1 MPRLKNRFSVP
12 SIPVFWISET
22 PKARIEWRTA
32 TETFIQ
38 WCGKVRA
45 FCDGNQIPYPGDDA
59 MDELACAQFPR
70 SFCTGDARARA
81 QGMVMRTSGG
91 CSACGRR

>member
-1 MPRLKNRFSVP
+1 MARLKNRFNVP
-12 SIPVFWISET
+12 SIPVFWTNAT

-38 WCGKVRA
+38 WCSKVRA

-59 MDELACAQFPR
+59 MDELACTQFPK
-70 SFCTGDARARA
+70 SYCNGDSRVRA
-81 QGMVMRTSGG
+81 QATMQRSTGG
-91 CSACGRR
+91 CSACGHR